1 MGNLREFM
9 LKKKGN
15 TNGHELATK
24 RVRRPQGLK
33 AIYLELIIRSVL
45 RLQYSIQYIVVFL

>member
-1 MGNLREFM
+1 MGNLREFV

-24 RVRRPQGLK
+24 RVRRPQGPK

>member
-1 MGNLREFM
+1 MGNLREFV
-9 LKKKGN
+9 LKKGN
-15 TNGHELATK
+15 TK
-24 RVRRPQGLK
+24 RVRRPQGPK